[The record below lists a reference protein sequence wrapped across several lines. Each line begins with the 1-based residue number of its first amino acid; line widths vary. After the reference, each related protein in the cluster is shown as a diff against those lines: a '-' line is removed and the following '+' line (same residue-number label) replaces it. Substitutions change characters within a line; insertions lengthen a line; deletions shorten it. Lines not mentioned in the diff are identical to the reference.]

1 MTAALLRIDTW
12 ADVPRAI
19 STMQLAGADH
29 RVPVLQALYAGR
41 IGTWEAQRTGCTG
54 ACKRF
59 LVMVRKPALVIIGDD
74 DDFPTGPDGWPV
86 AQRLLR
92 WARQVVIHGAGGHP
106 AHYEGAVMAA
116 EVVGRLL
123 LVECG
128 TAHVEAWKA
137 AAQRW
142 AGQAIIQAVQVRDGA
157 APHPLPAGRS
167 RAQ

>member
-1 MTAALLRIDTW
+1 MTAAFLRIDTW

-54 ACKRF
+54 TCKRF
-59 LVMVRKPALVIIGDD
+59 LAMVRKPALVIIGDD

-92 WARQVVIHGAGGHP
+92 WARQVVIHGAGGQGRQRLRH
-106 AHYEGAVMAA
+106 GAGA
-116 EVVGRLL
+116 
-123 LVECG
+123 
-128 TAHVEAWKA
+128 KA
-137 AAQRW
+137 MQVRCA
-142 AGQAIIQAVQVRDGA
+142 AVQPQPVQRCHCVGEV
-157 APHPLPAGRS
+157 H
-167 RAQ
+167 RALN